1 MSENRVLRDRQTSE
15 PYSVVKFTGVR
26 GAFDCVVQAA
36 AASDMLNVMS
46 RTTTPMSTN
55 PSLMKLLLSED
66 ILHLNDKVEEIDSG
80 LVCEFFGAGH

>member
-1 MSENRVLRDRQTSE
+1 
-15 PYSVVKFTGVR
+15 
-26 GAFDCVVQAA
+26 
-36 AASDMLNVMS
+36 
-46 RTTTPMSTN
+46 MSTN